1 MDERIVTENKEI
13 VIVAG
18 PCAVE
23 SQEQIMSMAH
33 KISLIRDIVE
43 PHNIQ
48 IKFRGGA
55 WKPRTQ
61 LLRNGEK
68 IFEGTREEG
77 LIWLS
82 DAAKKYN
89 LSIVSE
95 VMSEMDLRHFIRYLN
110 PERDYL
116 QIGARTNQAFAL
128 LYAVGGTRFNVI
140 LKNPPHG
147 VDVRETVGSL
157 QRFQN
162 NRNKVFCTRGQR
174 IIDPS
179 SVLNPGYKAYLQ
191 SLYASPHQHPDSRHF
206 NNIESIHQ
214 LRKEPF
220 IVNQNILLCH
230 DPSHVWGG
238 KTDLMRR
245 KIGEY
250 AIKAI
255 VDFGYDWIML
265 ETDDCSANAFCDGY
279 QAQVTTLNGIDW
291 SKTYVRKEPVIKPL
305 SLVEVVDQ
313 ILQFQA
319 RRMGIDDKARQYS
332 QEQLKELRWDID
344 TY

>member
-1 MDERIVTENKEI
+1 MDERIVTEKNEI

-23 SQEQIMSMAH
+23 SQEQIMSMAY
-33 KISLIRDIVE
+33 KISLIRNIVE
-43 PHNIQ
+43 PHKIH

-140 LKNPPHG
+140 LKSPPHG

-179 SVLNPGYKAYLQ
+179 SASNPGYQAYLQ
-191 SLYASPHQHPDSRHF
+191 SLYASPHQHPDSRHV
-206 NNIESIHQ
+206 NNIEAIYQ
-214 LRKEPF
+214 LREDPF
-220 IVNQNILLCH
+220 IKNQNILLCH

-238 KTDLMRR
+238 KNDLMRR

-255 VDFGYDWIML
+255 VDFGYDWVML
-265 ETDDCSANAFCDGY
+265 ETDDCSANAFCDGH

-291 SKTYVRKEPVIKPL
+291 SKTYVRKEPTIKPL
-305 SLVEVVDQ
+305 SLVDVVDHL
-313 ILQFQA
+313 LQFQA
-319 RRMGIDDKARQYS
+319 QQFSIADDVCQES
-332 QEQLKELRWDID
+332 QAQLKALRWDAD

>member
-1 MDERIVTENKEI
+1 MDAHAVTSNKEI

-23 SQEQIMSMAH
+23 SQDQIMNMAY
-33 KISLIRDIVE
+33 KISLIRDIVQ
-43 PHNIQ
+43 PFNIH

-61 LLRNGEK
+61 LVHNGEK

-77 LIWLS
+77 LIWLAE
-82 DAAKKYN
+82 AANKYN

-95 VMSEMDLRHFIRYLN
+95 VMSEMDLRHFIRYLK

-128 LYAVGGTRFNVI
+128 LYAVGGTQFNVI

-147 VDVRETVGSL
+147 VDIRETVGSL
-157 QRFQN
+157 QRFEN
-162 NRNKVFCTRGQR
+162 NRDKVFCTRGQR

-179 SVLNPGYKAYLQ
+179 SSLTPAFNQYLQ
-191 SLYASPHQHPDSRHF
+191 SLYTSPHQHPDARHF
-206 NNIESIHQ
+206 NNIEAIHQ
-214 LRKEPF
+214 LREEPYMKE
-220 IVNQNILLCH
+220 NNILFCH

-250 AIKAI
+250 AINAI
-255 VDFGYDWIML
+255 EDYGYDWIML
-265 ETDDCSANAFCDGY
+265 EVDDHSADAFCDGA
-279 QAQVTTLNGIDW
+279 QAQVTTFRGIDW
-291 SKTYVRKEPVIKPL
+291 EKTYVRKEPTIKPF
-305 SLVEVVDQ
+305 SLVDVIDHL
-313 ILQFQA
+313 LQFQA
-319 RRMGIDDKARQYS
+319 QYTGLTDQALQDSRQ
-332 QEQLKELRWDID
+332 QLNELRWDAHV
-344 TY
+344 

>member
-1 MDERIVTENKEI
+1 VTRNKEI

-33 KISLIRDIVE
+33 KISLIRDIAQ
-43 PHNIQ
+43 PHNIH

-77 LIWLS
+77 LIWLA

-89 LSIVSE
+89 LAIVSE

-140 LKNPPHG
+140 LKSPPHG

-174 IIDPS
+174 VIDPAS
-179 SVLNPGYKAYLQ
+179 TLTPGYNAYLQ
-191 SLYASPHQHPDSRHF
+191 SLYASPHQHPDSRHV
-206 NNIESIHQ
+206 NNIEAIHQ
-214 LRKEPF
+214 LREDPF
-220 IVNQNILLCH
+220 ITTQNILLCH

-255 VDFGYDWIML
+255 VDFGYDWVML
-265 ETDDCSANAFCDGY
+265 ETDDCSANAFCDGQ

-291 SKTYVRKEPVIKPL
+291 AKTHVRKEPAIKPL
-305 SLVEVVDQ
+305 SLVDVVDRL
-313 ILQFQA
+313 LQFQA
-319 RRMGIDDKARQYS
+319 QQAGIPEQTLQDSR
-332 QEQLKELRWDID
+332 EQLKGLRWDTN

>member
-1 MDERIVTENKEI
+1 MTENKEI

-43 PHNIQ
+43 PYNIQ

-82 DAAKKYN
+82 NAAKKYN
-89 LSIVSE
+89 LPIVSE

-179 SVLNPGYKAYLQ
+179 SVLTPDYKAYLQ

-206 NNIESIHQ
+206 NNIEAIHQ
-214 LRKEPF
+214 LREDPF
-220 IVNQNILLCH
+220 IVSQNILMCH

-238 KTDLMRR
+238 KNDLMRR

-265 ETDDCSANAFCDGY
+265 ETDDYSANAFCDGY

-313 ILQFQA
+313 LLQFQA
-319 RRMGIDDKARQYS
+319 RRMGRNDKARQYS

>member
-1 MDERIVTENKEI
+1 
-13 VIVAG
+13 
-18 PCAVE
+18 
-23 SQEQIMSMAH
+23 MSMAH
-33 KISLIRDIVE
+33 KISLIRDIVQ
-43 PHNIQ
+43 PHNIHL
-48 IKFRGGA
+48 KFRGGA

-77 LIWLS
+77 LIWLA
-82 DAAKKYN
+82 DAAKKYS
-89 LSIVSE
+89 LAIVSE

-140 LKNPPHG
+140 LKSPPHG

-174 IIDPS
+174 IIDPAS
-179 SVLNPGYKAYLQ
+179 TLTPGYNAYLQ
-191 SLYASPHQHPDSRHF
+191 SLYASPHQHPDSRHV
-206 NNIESIHQ
+206 NNIEAIHQ
-214 LRKEPF
+214 LSEDPF
-220 IVNQNILLCH
+220 ITTQNILLCH

-265 ETDDCSANAFCDGY
+265 ETDDCSANAFCDGQ
-279 QAQVTTLNGIDW
+279 QAQVTTLNGINW
-291 SKTYVRKEPVIKPL
+291 VKTHVRNEPAIKPL
-305 SLVEVVDQ
+305 SLVDVTDRL
-313 ILQFQA
+313 LQFQA
-319 RRMGIDDKARQYS
+319 QQIGIPEQTLQDSR
-332 QEQLKELRWDID
+332 EQLKGLRWDTN